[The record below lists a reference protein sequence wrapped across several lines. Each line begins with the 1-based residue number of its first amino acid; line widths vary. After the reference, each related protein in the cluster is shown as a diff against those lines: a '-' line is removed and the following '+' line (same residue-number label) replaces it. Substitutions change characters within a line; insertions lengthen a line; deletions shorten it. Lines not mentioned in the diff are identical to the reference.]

1 MGQDL
6 SLDCCVGN
14 GRYKG
19 TTINGDDNDEE
30 ADLRLAWEVEALESW
45 ENLDPITYYQYIE
58 KRSKGEEERHR
69 ALRKMYLRQQK
80 PTSKPKSY
88 LQEVDECFDE
98 LLGIQ
103 ADEPIVYEQS
113 YEMTPL
119 QATLEQR
126 KNVARVAPIGGK
138 NIPAG
143 SYTTVGNESGRGSGS
158 GNGSGNASSDASS
171 GASSG
176 ASGGAS
182 NDGRLRAASSAMATS
197 VPVDDSPAGGAAG
210 GGSTKEQVLMS
221 APQSESQQTTASS
234 KTAQVRQPFVSDD
247 QRDLLL
253 RQETDHS
260 GWECTDS
267 RKVTRHQLCV
277 WQPKSL
283 GWPPFK
289 ERKFK
294 IVHIVKGSIDS
305 VWKAWND
312 VELRKTYDP
321 AYELANVV
329 ERVDDSCDGELLLV
343 MHKYFSS
350 SFFFFDP
357 FFFVVAS
364 PNLAILLL
372 FSFYSF

>member
-19 TTINGDDNDEE
+19 TINGDDNDEE
-30 ADLRLAWEVEALESW
+30 ADLRFAWEVEALESW

-69 ALRKMYLRQQK
+69 ALRKMYLRQQR

-88 LQEVDECFDE
+88 LQEVDDCFDE

-126 KNVARVAPIGGK
+126 KNVARVAPIGK
-138 NIPAG
+138 NMNIPAG

-158 GNGSGNASSDASS
+158 GSGSG

-182 NDGRLRAASSAMATS
+182 NDGRLRAASSAVATS
-197 VPVDDSPAGGAAG
+197 VPVVDSRAGSAAG
-210 GGSTKEQVLMS
+210 GGSTTKEQVLLS
-221 APQSESQQTTASS
+221 APQSESQQTLASS
-234 KTAQVRQPFVSDD
+234 ETAQVRQPFVSDD

-260 GWECTDS
+260 GWECTDN
-267 RKVTRHQLCV
+267 RKVTRQQLCV

-329 ERVDDSCDGELLLV
+329 ERVDDSCDGELL
-343 MHKYFSS
+343 
-350 SFFFFDP
+350 
-357 FFFVVAS
+357 VVVV
-364 PNLAILLL
+364 
-372 FSFYSF
+372 